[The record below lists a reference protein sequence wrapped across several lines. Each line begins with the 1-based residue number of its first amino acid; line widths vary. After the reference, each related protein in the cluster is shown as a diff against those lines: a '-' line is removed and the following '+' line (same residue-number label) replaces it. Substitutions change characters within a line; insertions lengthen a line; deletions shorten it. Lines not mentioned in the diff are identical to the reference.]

1 MNNNETELLKSAQEC
16 ADEIIAD
23 ARKQRELILAE
34 TGSLEDMRNRIKKFC
49 LSKDEYSFMREAA
62 EQIGDS
68 TLYTYAL
75 KETKKELAELK
86 GLPGA
91 QPPTSETLQF
101 ALLDLIMCAS
111 WQPITL
117 NFCLM
122 DW

>member
-1 MNNNETELLKSAQEC
+1 MNNNETELLKSAQER

-75 KETKKELAELK
+75 KETKKELRSEEH
-86 GLPGA
+86 
-91 QPPTSETLQF
+91 TSELQ
-101 ALLDLIMCAS
+101 S
-111 WQPITL
+111 RE
-117 NFCLM
+117 
-122 DW
+122 